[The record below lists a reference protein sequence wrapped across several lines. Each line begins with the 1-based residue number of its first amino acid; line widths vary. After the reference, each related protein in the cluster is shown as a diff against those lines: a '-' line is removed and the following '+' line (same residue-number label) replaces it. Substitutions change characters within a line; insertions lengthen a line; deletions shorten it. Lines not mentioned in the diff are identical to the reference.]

1 MRKIR
6 TIATIIALVL
16 APLVTHYGDQ
26 GTENEGFTVVGVGG
40 YEVRGPVGP
49 GWFVCDGQC

>member
-6 TIATIIALVL
+6 TIATIVALVL
-16 APLVTHYGDQ
+16 APLVVHYGDQ
-26 GTENEGFTVVGVGG
+26 TTYNEGFTVVGLGG
-40 YEVRGPVGP
+40 FETRGPVGP